1 VLDRPGRFLDQFF
14 RTPFPRAFLFGM
26 LATGKGG
33 HLMPMRFFAGA
44 ILAACLCGVPQPANA
59 ACTEI
64 FTAAQLQAMRD
75 DRAGIYCLRA
85 DIDLSSIP
93 NFIPIG
99 NSAKPF
105 TGELRGNNHVI
116 RNLTISRD
124 LLAVG
129 LFGFLDG
136 SILDADITSTGENA
150 SAGILV
156 GSMIGGAIRNVHVD
170 GRVMCTLKCFAGG
183 LGGGLSG
190 SVQGSSSAANIS
202 ALTNSSQAGG
212 LSAGLS
218 GTGATI
224 TTSFATVG

>member
-1 VLDRPGRFLDQFF
+1 
-14 RTPFPRAFLFGM
+14 
-26 LATGKGG
+26 
-33 HLMPMRFFAGA
+33 MPMRYFAGA

-136 SILDADITSTGENA
+136 TVVNLSILDADITSTGENA

-190 SVQGSSSAANIS
+190 SVQGSSSAAMS
-202 ALTNSSQAGG
+202 AP
-212 LSAGLS
+212 
-218 GTGATI
+218 
-224 TTSFATVG
+224 